1 MATLDHYRILGVSPR
16 ATWEEIQRRY
26 RALAWQ
32 YHPDHNPDDPEAAA
46 QFRRLVEAY
55 EALGQAKSK
64 PRRASAQ
71 NYTQPRFRNKR
82 QVFEEVFGIERDG
95 AFLQQSPGADFRYD
109 LQVPFLAAIRGLET
123 DIQVPRDLSCRHCRA
138 TGLAPGSS
146 HQVCPDCQGR
156 GRKGGPGLLRFGPLC
171 QRCQGHGRTTAQA
184 CPHCHGQGHFWETHH
199 YHLRIPPG
207 IEDGARLCLAGEGGP
222 GFRNGPPGNLEII
235 IHVEPHLFFTR
246 VGNDLHCRL
255 QVSFAQA
262 ALGGRVRVPTLDGS
276 RDLNLPR
283 GTQSGK
289 VFRFPGGGAPGGPQQ
304 HPGDQIVEVVVITP
318 SDLSPGQKAIL
329 EEFASLDQQQL
340 TGA

>member
-32 YHPDHNPDDPEAAA
+32 FHPDHHPDDPEATA
-46 QFRRLVEAY
+46 QFRLLVEAY
-55 EALGQAKSK
+55 EALRQTRSK
-64 PRRASAQ
+64 PRRAAAQ
-71 NYTQPRFRNKR
+71 AYVRPRFRNKK
-82 QVFEEVFGIERDG
+82 QVFEEFFGIESSG

-109 LQVPFLAAIRGLET
+109 LQVPFLEAIRGLEI
-123 DIQVPRDLSCRHCRA
+123 DIQVPRDLDCRQCQA
-138 TGLAPGSS
+138 TGLAPGGTY
-146 HQVCPDCQGR
+146 QDCPDCQGR

-171 QRCQGHGRTTAQA
+171 ERCQGLGKTSAQA
-184 CPHCHGQGHFWETHH
+184 CSHCGGEGHVWETRR

-207 IEDGARLCLAGEGGP
+207 VEDGTRLRIAGEGGP

-255 QVSFAQA
+255 QVSFAKA
-262 ALGGRVRVPTLDGS
+262 ALGGQVRVPTLDGG
-276 RDLNLPR
+276 RDLDLPR

-289 VFRFPGGGAPGGPQQ
+289 VFRFEGGGAPGGPHQP
-304 HPGDQIVEVVVITP
+304 PGDQVVEVVVTP
-318 SDLSPGQKAIL
+318 PADLSPGQKAIL
-329 EEFASLDQQQL
+329 EEFASLEREHL
-340 TGA
+340 SGA